1 MIGMPSNLLVLKY
14 CDYFVWIHLLSLN
27 KFTSDYFTCTKYCEC
42 KKKSKN
48 FPKFLQPELH
58 GTRGGISRGSVRVLV
73 RIIPVA

>member
-42 KKKSKN
+42 KKKK
-48 FPKFLQPELH
+48 
-58 GTRGGISRGSVRVLV
+58 
-73 RIIPVA
+73 

>member
-14 CDYFVWIHLLSLN
+14 CDYFVWIQLLSLN

-48 FPKFLQPELH
+48 IPKFLQPELH